1 MERRPNCSAS
11 LRLKDAVIAVRI
23 TTRPITAATRP
34 GWRDILLREAIK
46 RQNPTRKAS
55 ERLNPSRSCRIPKHD
70 LPQETPP
77 PDWPSASHS
86 QRKGVGCK
94 EGLLQPGL
102 TPQIL
107 G

>member
-46 RQNPTRKAS
+46 RQNPTR
-55 ERLNPSRSCRIPKHD
+55 RHLNDSIHHD
-70 LPQETPP
+70 LAESPNTIFP
-77 PDWPSASHS
+77 
-86 QRKGVGCK
+86 RKRLRPT
-94 EGLLQPGL
+94 GLRPATRNGRGWDAKKACSNL
-102 TPQIL
+102 
-107 G
+107 